1 MTEQEKQEII
11 NDLESRFE
19 EKYKGIIA
27 KEDVATVLK
36 EPRNKWFRDEYNCG
50 HNSPMSQAFGSS
62 IVAWQVWEEVR
73 KLTCRICGK
82 SYVRQLNDNDHADE
96 VAEKLCQLIYDLT
109 MERSGLN
116 GKIKETTTDTA
127 NGKDGDE

>member
-1 MTEQEKQEII
+1 MTEQEKQEILSE
-11 NDLESRFE
+11 LESRFE

-36 EPRNKWFRDEYNCG
+36 EPRNKWFRDEF
-50 HNSPMSQAFGSS
+50 NSGYKSTMSQAFGSS

-82 SYVRQLNDNDHADE
+82 SYVRQLTDNDHADE
-96 VAEKLCQLIYDLT
+96 VAEKLCQLIYDLAI
-109 MERSGLN
+109 ERRVKHEN
-116 GKIKETTTDTA
+116 
-127 NGKDGDE
+127 

>member
-1 MTEQEKQEII
+1 MTEQEKQEIL
-11 NDLESRFE
+11 NELESRFE
-19 EKYKGIIA
+19 EKYKGIVT

-36 EPRNKWFRDEYNCG
+36 EPRNKWFRDEFNGGY
-50 HNSPMSQAFGSS
+50 NSPMSQAFGSS

-82 SYVRQLNDNDHADE
+82 SYVRQLTDNDHSDE

-109 MERSGLN
+109 MERKS
-116 GKIKETTTDTA
+116 KHEV
-127 NGKDGDE
+127 